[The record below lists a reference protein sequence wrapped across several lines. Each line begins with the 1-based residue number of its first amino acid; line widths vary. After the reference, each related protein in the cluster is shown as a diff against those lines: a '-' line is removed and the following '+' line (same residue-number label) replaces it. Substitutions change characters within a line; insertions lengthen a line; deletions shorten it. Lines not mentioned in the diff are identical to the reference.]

1 MAKDPLTGLMAFEG
15 GAAIVKPLVAG
26 ASTLMNGLRRIPVRA
41 GATQGLEAAAE
52 FARHPMQ
59 SAGRVAG
66 KVLDSA
72 ADMIR
77 PPVKLPTVP
86 PAPKATLPELPPTP
100 RMGGTPETFYG
111 AEDVRVPS
119 EADMIR
125 QSRAQQPAGVEPAM
139 PPSRP
144 PTPPV
149 SEAESI
155 RRARQQLD
163 GSGAQIE
170 PPMPAPRPVAPP
182 VSEAEA
188 IRQARQ
194 RLDSAGTV
202 VEPPLQPA
210 RPAAAPMSEAERIRQ
225 ARLALDKS
233 GAQIEPPM
241 PPPRTVDPTATPMT
255 TKQAAVAESASRP
268 PKPAAPPVVP
278 MDPEIASSI
287 ERQALKQQQIR
298 LEGPDALLADQ
309 DSLLTSVAGARKI
322 VDTLDAAPVSAP
334 GHPGWS
340 KYEQTYNAADDI
352 ITRTDRGLPLSETT
366 PLWSPLES
374 QALGMKAK
382 VGDVVPPTRT
392 SGAGGA
398 GSEMSATPG
407 LTVNDMMAIGMNPKV
422 TIKTLTPEAAKTIL
436 DARKARGATYSEEWY
451 LKKRLDALMESDK

>member
-1 MAKDPLTGLMAFEG
+1 MAQDPALEAIIDRMVDAGESDDDIAFVVQEYKTKQTPKVADGPKPRVHTDDQGRPFITDDPADVQGLPEEVMGNLQTMAKDPLTGLMAFEG

-111 AEDVRVPS
+111 AEDVRIPS
-119 EADMIR
+119 DADMIR
-125 QSRAQQPAGVEPAM
+125 QARQQQPAGVEP
-139 PPSRP
+139 
-144 PTPPV
+144 
-149 SEAESI
+149 
-155 RRARQQLD
+155 
-163 GSGAQIE
+163 
-170 PPMPAPRPVAPP
+170 PMPGPAAPP
-182 VSEAEA
+182 
-188 IRQARQ
+188 
-194 RLDSAGTV
+194 
-202 VEPPLQPA
+202 
-210 RPAAAPMSEAERIRQ
+210 AA
-225 ARLALDKS
+225 
-233 GAQIEPPM
+233 
-241 PPPRTVDPTATPMT
+241 PRTVDPAATPMT

-268 PKPAAPPVVP
+268 PKAPTPPVVP